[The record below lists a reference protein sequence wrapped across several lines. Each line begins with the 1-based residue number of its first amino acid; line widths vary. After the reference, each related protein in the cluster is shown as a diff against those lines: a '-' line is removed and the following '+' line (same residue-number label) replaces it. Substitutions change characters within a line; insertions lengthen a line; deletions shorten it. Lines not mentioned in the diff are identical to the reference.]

1 MNKLTHK
8 QANAVYDILVQECGA
23 SETERSN
30 FLIAQSQDEIS
41 EWRFC
46 GKLGFG
52 GKFWRN
58 PDMYVNCYGED
69 MNSER
74 MEIIFKANERLKVL

>member
-8 QANAVYDILVQECGA
+8 QANAVYDVLVQECGA
-23 SETERSN
+23 SEEKRED
-30 FLIAQSQDEIS
+30 FMMSQATDEIS

-52 GKFWRN
+52 GKFWCN

-74 MEIIFKANERLKVL
+74 MEIIFRANERLKVL